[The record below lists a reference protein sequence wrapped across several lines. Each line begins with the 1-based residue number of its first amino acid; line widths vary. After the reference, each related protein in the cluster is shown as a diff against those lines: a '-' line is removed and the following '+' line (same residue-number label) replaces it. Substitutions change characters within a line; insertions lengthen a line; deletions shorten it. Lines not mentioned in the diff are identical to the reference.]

1 MFALAGNCHSDVV
14 VRCRRDQ
21 CFLVV
26 ILISELE
33 SPRLTAGIIG
43 PETTVGPRVPEVD
56 LGCTGFRAKIERGS
70 RGGQLDIKNR
80 SERLYCAFRRDT
92 NTKNATALE
101 KERATAKPNARRMA
115 NGGARESEM
124 SRTLA
129 RDGSWKERR
138 A

>member
-1 MFALAGNCHSDVV
+1 MKASSL
-14 VRCRRDQ
+14 
-21 CFLVV
+21 CFP
-26 ILISELE
+26 IA
-33 SPRLTAGIIG
+33 LTA
-43 PETTVGPRVPEVD
+43 TPRRRLLERRRQLGRRAPDID
-56 LGCTGFRAKIERGS
+56 LGCTVFRAKIERAP
-70 RGGQLDIKNR
+70 RGGQLDIKNPSGR
-80 SERLYCAFRRDT
+80 FYCAFRRDT

>member
-1 MFALAGNCHSDVV
+1 MGA
-14 VRCRRDQ
+14 
-21 CFLVV
+21 
-26 ILISELE
+26 
-33 SPRLTAGIIG
+33 

-56 LGCTGFRAKIERGS
+56 LGCTGFRAKIERAP
-70 RGGQLDIKNR
+70 RGGQLDIKNPSGR
-80 SERLYCAFRRDT
+80 FYCAFRRDT